1 MQTKRRTRDCVP
13 AKNTARFAAT
23 PLALLAT
30 IVLSSFVV
38 FGAMPASAQLVDENE
53 MVVAIRSGDLAQV
66 EEAFLAGLSPNE
78 RSSRGVPALI
88 EAVRAGKRDIVAL
101 MLERKARVNATA
113 RRDGLTAL
121 EESVRINRPDLAQM
135 LIDAGADV
143 DKTGKDGQT
152 PMMLAAKL
160 GHTNVVQVL
169 IDADAYLNDTDPTG
183 RTPLELAQER
193 RHRHTVELLIA
204 AGAE

>member
-1 MQTKRRTRDCVP
+1 MQTKRRTRDCVS
-13 AKNTARFAAT
+13 AKTPVTILATLVLSVFVALAAT
-23 PLALLAT
+23 
-30 IVLSSFVV
+30 
-38 FGAMPASAQLVDENE
+38 PASAQLVDENE

-66 EEAFLAGLSPNE
+66 EEAFLAGLSANE
-78 RSSRGVPALI
+78 RSIRGLPALI
-88 EAVRAGKRDIVAL
+88 EAVRTGKREIVEL
-101 MLERKARVNATA
+101 MLERKARVNVPG
-113 RRDGLTAL
+113 RREGVTAL
-121 EESVRINRPDLAQM
+121 EESVRINRPDLAQI

-143 DKTGKDGQT
+143 DKTGKNGQT
-152 PMMLAAKL
+152 PLMLAAKL
-160 GHTNVVQVL
+160 GHANVVQVL